1 MSDVIRSS
9 LSGIVF
15 ALLGFFGTAGMAQ
28 EAVVTLRS
36 TVTGNQEQPRVMYI
50 LPWQPPGRS
59 KFEYS
64 LGSDIAKEL
73 FAPVD
78 REEFVRG
85 IKYQAMIESSSSS
98 EPGED

>member
-1 MSDVIRSS
+1 MSDVNPLC
-9 LSGIVF
+9 LSVVLLAAAVF
-15 ALLGFFGTAGMAQ
+15 HAPASTGQ

-50 LPWQPPGRS
+50 VPWQPPGRS

-98 EPGED
+98 ESAED